1 MNSTKLLCK
10 LFDDDKKGYVT
21 IGDILLSVFVWLI
34 LCLVVY
40 SMGALAHGAVTD
52 SIVGDGLT
60 GFIQFAGLLS
70 WIGAFIYV
78 VLWAIIDGI
87 PALMKTR
94 VTTCEL
100 KKKEGK

>member
-21 IGDILLSVFVWLI
+21 IGDILLSVLI
-34 LCLVVY
+34 WILLCVIVY
-40 SMGALAHGAVTD
+40 SMGAFAYGIATD

-60 GFIQFAGLLS
+60 GYIQFAGLLS
-70 WIGAFIYV
+70 WICAFIGV
-78 VLWAIIDGI
+78 VMWACIDGI
-87 PALMKTR
+87 PALMKIR
-94 VTTCEL
+94 VVTCEL